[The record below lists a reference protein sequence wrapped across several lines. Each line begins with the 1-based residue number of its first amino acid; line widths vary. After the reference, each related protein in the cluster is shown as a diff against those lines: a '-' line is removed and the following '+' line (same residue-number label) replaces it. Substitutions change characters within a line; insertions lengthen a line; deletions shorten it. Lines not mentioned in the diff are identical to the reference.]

1 MNPKS
6 IIKLTI
12 SDHQMASSG
21 HMTRISVGMSGAVRT
36 QLLLEPLLATHYM
49 KSQSK
54 IGLGTVYTK
63 SPASGKF
70 YHALQQG
77 FSALC

>member
-36 QLLLEPLLATHYM
+36 VIAGTSFATHYM

-77 FSALC
+77 FSAQC